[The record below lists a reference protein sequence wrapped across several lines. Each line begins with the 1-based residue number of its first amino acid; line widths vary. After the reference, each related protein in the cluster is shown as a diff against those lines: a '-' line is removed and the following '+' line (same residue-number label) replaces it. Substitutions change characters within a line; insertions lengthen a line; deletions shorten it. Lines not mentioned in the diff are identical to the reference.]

1 MTALQPTI
9 NAASAVNLG
18 GDRSQ
23 TAAAKAEPAI
33 PAKTWIAVIGAT
45 LGAFMAVLNIQI
57 VNASLADIQGAIGA
71 GIDDG
76 GWISTSYLIAEIVVI
91 PLSGWLAQVFSIRRY
106 LLTNAVL
113 FLLLSVAC
121 AFAQDLPQM
130 IVLRAI
136 QGFTGGVLIPMAFTL
151 IITLL
156 PKSKQPVGLALFALS
171 ATFAPAIGPTIG
183 GYLTENWGWQFI
195 FYVNL
200 VPGAVMIAMLWFS
213 LEAKPMK
220 LSLLREGDWVGIATM
235 AIGLSAL
242 QTVLEEGNK
251 DDWFGSA
258 FIVRL
263 SVIAAVALTAF
274 LWIELTTKKPL
285 LNLRLL
291 LRRNF
296 GFGMLA
302 NFLLGIALY
311 GSVFILPVYLSRIQG
326 YNAEQIGMVLAW
338 TGLPQ
343 LLLIPLVP
351 RLMKRFDPRLIIGI
365 GFALFA
371 ASNFMNIYMTNDYAT
386 DQLFWPNI
394 VRALGQALVMAPLS
408 AVATAGI
415 EAENAGSASGLF
427 NMMRNLGGAV
437 GIAVAA
443 DLPDQARA
451 VSLQRADAV
460 GLDAGT
466 GDPQPDR
473 AVDPIFPQSRRRR
486 SRRSNASR
494 GDRDRRDR
502 AEAGFHSRLQRHILP
517 ARRRADCRTHR
528 NLTAE
533 EAGPS
538 CQRRRT
544 LGLFDQPL
552 PTPPTR
558 RTTMKPRMNFYQAAP
573 DTIKALSALETQI
586 QGSGLEKSLIELVKT
601 RASQINGCAYCI
613 NMHTEDAR
621 KQGETEQRLYLLN
634 AWRES
639 PLYTDRER
647 AALAWTEALTLI
659 AETHAPDDLYADVR
673 AHFNEAETVNLTMLI
688 GAINA
693 WNRLAIAFRAM
704 HPVKVKAAV
713 A

>member
-1 MTALQPTI
+1 MTVLQSTL
-9 NAASAVNLG
+9 NAASAANLG
-18 GDRSQ
+18 GQSSQ
-23 TAAAKAEPAI
+23 AAAPAKAEPATS
-33 PAKTWIAVIGAT
+33 AKTWIAVIGAT

-91 PLSGWLAQVFSIRRY
+91 PLSGWLATVFSIRRY
-106 LLTNAVL
+106 LLTNAIL
-113 FLLLSVAC
+113 FLILSVAC

-130 IVLRAI
+130 IVLRAV
-136 QGFTGGVLIPMAFTL
+136 QGFSGGVLIPMAFTL

-156 PKSKQPVGLALFALS
+156 PKAKQPIGLALFALS

-213 LEAKPMK
+213 LEARPMK
-220 LSLLREGDWVGIATM
+220 LSLLREGDWAGIATM

-258 FIVRL
+258 FIVKL

-437 GIAVAA
+437 GIATLQTILTKREQYHSNVLMQSVSMLEQATRNRVDQLTQYFINHGVADHA
-443 DLPDQARA
+443 EATHRA
-451 VSLQRADAV
+451 VIAIGRVVQKQA
-460 GLDAGT
+460 
-466 GDPQPDR
+466 
-473 AVDPIFPQSRRRR
+473 F
-486 SRRSNASR
+486 
-494 GDRDRRDR
+494 
-502 AEAGFHSRLQRHILP
+502 IL
-517 ARRRADCRTHR
+517 AF
-528 NLTAE
+528 
-533 EAGPS
+533 S
-538 CQRRRT
+538 
-544 LGLFDQPL
+544 
-552 PTPPTR
+552 
-558 RTTMKPRMNFYQAAP
+558 
-573 DTIKALSALETQI
+573 DTF
-586 QGSGLEKSLIELVKT
+586 
-601 RASQINGCAYCI
+601 
-613 NMHTEDAR
+613 
-621 KQGETEQRLYLLN
+621 YLLG
-634 AWRES
+634 
-639 PLYTDRER
+639 
-647 AALAWTEALTLI
+647 AALIVALVATLMLKKPNHL
-659 AETHAPDDLYADVR
+659 ASGG
-673 AHFNEAETVNLTMLI
+673 AH
-688 GAINA
+688 
-693 WNRLAIAFRAM
+693 
-704 HPVKVKAAV
+704 
-713 A
+713 